1 MQSPGQRLRSLREQL
16 GLSIRDVETASHR
29 IAKRRQ
35 SDEYAINLSRLSD
48 IETKGVVPSVFRF
61 YTLAAIYRRD
71 VLDLLSWYG
80 IDLNQLAADG
90 AMVEPPKSHLAQG
103 VQADWVRIPV
113 RLDPAFDLRKTTNL
127 GRMVEKWGIVPLGY
141 LTQFEN
147 TSYSYGYI
155 GTEDLSMYPL
165 LMPGSF
171 VQIDE
176 SKDRVQA
183 ELWRSEYE
191 RPIFFVETRNS
202 FACSWC
208 ALEGDKL
215 VLQPHPLS
223 PQPTRVFKY
232 PQEADVVGQV
242 VGVAMRLGEW
252 RTLESPPTSRGRLAL
267 T

>member
-1 MQSPGQRLRSLREQL
+1 VQTPGQRLRSLREQL
-16 GLSIRDVETASHR
+16 GLSIRDVEMASHR
-29 IAKRRQ
+29 IAKRRL

-71 VLDLLSWYG
+71 ILELLSWYG
-80 IDLNQLAADG
+80 IDLQHLAADE
-90 AMVEPPKSHLAQG
+90 AMIEPPKSHLAQG
-103 VQADWVRIPV
+103 VHTEAVRMPV
-113 RLDPAFDLRKTTNL
+113 RLDPAFDLRKTTNM
-127 GRMVEKWGIVPLGY
+127 GRMVERWGIVPLAY
-141 LTQFEN
+141 LAQFEN

-176 SKDRVQA
+176 SRNRVQA

-208 ALEGDKL
+208 ALEGDRL

-223 PQPTRVFKY
+223 PQSTRVFKY

-252 RTLESPPTSRGRLAL
+252 KAMEPSATSRARLAL